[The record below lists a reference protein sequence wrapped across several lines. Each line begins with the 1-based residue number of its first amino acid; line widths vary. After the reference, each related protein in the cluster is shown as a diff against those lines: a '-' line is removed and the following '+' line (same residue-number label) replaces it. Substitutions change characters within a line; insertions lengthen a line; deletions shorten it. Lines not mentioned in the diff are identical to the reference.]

1 MHTEAELV
9 RELKKGSELAV
20 AVLVERYSDQLLYV
34 ALGICGDL
42 HKAEEV
48 VQDTMLQACRKI
60 GSFGQQAALSTWL
73 YRITVNL
80 AKNSVRNTWL
90 RRITPWEEQ
99 KLHLLAAPT
108 TSQPELM
115 ALRQETQL
123 KVIELLQQLPVKYR
137 EVLALYY
144 LQELNITEVSHI
156 LGQPEGTVKS
166 KLSRGR
172 SKFKELWVA
181 RESENSGCV

>member
-1 MHTEAELV
+1 MYIEAELI

-34 ALGICGDL
+34 ALGICGDMQ
-42 HKAEEV
+42 KAEEV

-60 GSFGQQAALSTWL
+60 DSFGQQAALSSWL

-80 AKNSVRNTWL
+80 AKNSL
-90 RRITPWEEQ
+90 RKRWIRRLTPWEEQ
-99 KLHLLAAPT
+99 RLQLLA
-108 TSQPELM
+108 
-115 ALRQETQL
+115 
-123 KVIELLQQLPVKYR
+123 VKYR

-144 LQELNITEVSHI
+144 LQEFAVSEISAI

-172 SKFKELWVA
+172 TKFKQLWAA
-181 RESENSGCV
+181 REGEKNGCV

>member
-1 MHTEAELV
+1 MYIEAELI

-20 AVLVERYSDQLLYV
+20 AVLVERYSNQLLYV
-34 ALGICGDL
+34 ALGICGDMQ
-42 HKAEEV
+42 KAEEV

-60 GSFGQQAALSTWL
+60 DSFGQQAALSSWL

-80 AKNSVRNTWL
+80 AKNSL
-90 RRITPWEEQ
+90 RKRWIRRLTPWEEQ
-99 KLHLLAAPT
+99 RLQLLAAPAAD
-108 TSQPELM
+108 QPELM
-115 ALRQETQL
+115 ALRQETRL
-123 KVIELLQQLPVKYR
+123 EVVELLQRLPVKYR

-144 LQELNITEVSHI
+144 LQEFAVSEISAI

-172 SKFKELWVA
+172 TKFKQLWAA
-181 RESENSGCV
+181 REGEKNGCV